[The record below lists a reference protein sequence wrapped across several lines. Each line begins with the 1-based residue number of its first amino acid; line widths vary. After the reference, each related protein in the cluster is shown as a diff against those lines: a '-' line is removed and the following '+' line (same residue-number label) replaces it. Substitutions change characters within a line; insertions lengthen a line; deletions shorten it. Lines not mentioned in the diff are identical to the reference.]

1 MNLQDLRHALDPLL
15 RLDLPRWHGLP
26 QASGAQFNA
35 LFGAPDALRQVMLG
49 ACPALHRHYRTD
61 AAAGGLHVW
70 LRDALAVM
78 VQTVR
83 APDATVLAAL
93 PEPTAVLAHEIDL
106 PDAYAHE
113 YLYGPL
119 GLVLTVAQA
128 HGHTQPERI
137 VRCRGIRPLASAR
150 AFGPAFYLALEDR
163 TLWTPARF
171 EGAPA

>member
-1 MNLQDLRHALDPLL
+1 MNMLNLRHALAPLL

-26 QASGAQFNA
+26 QASAAQFDA
-35 LFGAPDALRQVMLG
+35 LFGAPDALREEMLG
-49 ACPALHRHYRTD
+49 AYPALHRCYRTD
-61 AAAGGLHVW
+61 GAAGGLHVW
-70 LRDALAVM
+70 LRGARAIM

-83 APDATVLAAL
+83 PPDATVLAAL

-128 HGHTQPERI
+128 HRRTQPDRI
-137 VRCRGIRPLASAR
+137 VRCRGIRPLESSR
-150 AFGPAFYLALEDR
+150 EFGPAYYLALEDR
-163 TLWTPARF
+163 THWTPTRF
-171 EGAPA
+171 AGASA